1 MSWEAAPNADDWG
14 TGEATATSGGD
25 EWGTPTVAATSGGDE
40 WGIPAVASS
49 EQPGVA
55 FNDGGAADNVYGGE
69 YGGGEQ
75 PGGGG
80 GFSGGCFNCGE
91 EGHAKAE
98 CPNPP
103 KARPCFN
110 CGEEGHTKADCTNP
124 AVAREFTGTCRI
136 CEQEGHRAADCP
148 TAPPKLCNNCKQEGH
163 SIIDC
168 KNPRKIEHNDVEDV
182 QAEVAWANLIK
193 QSEEG
198 DFDDMKD
205 EAMKYI
211 KASPDATYPQLEKA
225 FRSQNI
231 PIYLIAM
238 EKELSQTFTNMDL
251 QGNLD
256 RKYTVSWRK
265 SSKHNRPKE
274 KENWPATP
282 EENLERL
289 ADAGQ
294 PVDRGIPLCSRCNE
308 LGHISKH
315 CSEEPSERERV
326 QVQCYN
332 CNEIG
337 HRVRDCPIPREDRF
351 ACRNCKKSGHTSKE
365 CPEPRSAE
373 GVECKNCN
381 EIGHFSLDCPTGDG
395 GDGGLCRNC
404 NQPGH
409 RAKDCTNERVIVCRN
424 CDAEGHT
431 GKECPKPRDYS
442 RVQCQNCK
450 QMGHTKVRCK
460 EPAIEEDGAGD
471 AAGYAGGYGGGE
483 VTADAGA
490 YGGDD
495 AATNEYAAP
504 TAGGDDN
511 WGAGND
517 KEVADGAGW

>member
-1 MSWEAAPNADDWG
+1 MSWETAAGA
-14 TGEATATSGGD
+14 D
-25 EWGTPTVAATSGGDE
+25 EWGSGAVAATSGGTE
-40 WGIPAVASS
+40 WDTPAATSS
-49 EQPGVA
+49 EQPAADA
-55 FNDGGAADNVYGGE
+55 FNDAAEAENGYGGG
-69 YGGGEQ
+69 YGGGEEAGGG
-75 PGGGG
+75 GGGG

-91 EGHAKAE
+91 EGHGKAE

-110 CGEEGHTKADCTNP
+110 CGEEGHTKAECTNP

-136 CEQEGHRAADCP
+136 CEQQGHRASDCP
-148 TAPPKLCNNCKQEGH
+148 SAPPKLCNNCKEEGH
-163 SIIDC
+163 SILEC
-168 KNPRKIEHNDVEDV
+168 KNPRKIERNDIEDV
-182 QAEVAWANLIK
+182 AAEVAWENLVK

-225 FRSQNI
+225 FRNQNI

-238 EKELSQTFTNMDL
+238 EKELTQTFTNMDL

-256 RKYTVSWRK
+256 RKYSVSWRK
-265 SSKHNRPKE
+265 SSKHSRPKE

-289 ADAGQ
+289 ADAGE
-294 PVDRGIPLCSRCNE
+294 PVDRGVPLCSRCSE

-315 CSEEPSERERV
+315 CTEEAGESERV
-326 QVQCYN
+326 QVQCFN
-332 CNEIG
+332 CNEVG
-337 HRVRDCPIPREDRF
+337 HRVRDCPIPREDKF
-351 ACRNCKKSGHTSKE
+351 ACRNCKKSGHGSKE

-381 EIGHFSLDCPTGDG
+381 EIGHFSRDCPTGGG

-409 RAKDCTNERVIVCRN
+409 RSKECTNERVIICRN

-460 EPAIEEDGAGD
+460 EPIVEDDAAGD
-471 AAGYAGGYGGGE
+471 AAGYGGGYGGGE
-483 VTADAGA
+483 VGADAGD
-490 YGGDD
+490 YGGGH
-495 AATNEYAAP
+495 AANDEYAAP
-504 TAGGDDN
+504 ATGDGDN
-511 WGAGND
+511 WGGGGGQEVTAG
-517 KEVADGAGW
+517 VGW